1 MFEYRKADRRD
12 VSALFGEG
20 IEVLDRYHVV
30 DEAAGYALVRCGS
43 DRPDEDDRGR
53 ARDHYLL
60 RRRDQVLGLV
70 VDVLRRTD
78 EHGTYALLVPGD
90 IGRSHVARW
99 HMGVPDV
106 DLDLEEE
113 VRVRRIASEAC
124 LVLEASHG
132 TYPRPRV
139 VDPFDGVSELAPE
152 DYGYL
157 ISPRLT
163 FRGVQG
169 SSR

>member
-30 DEAAGYALVRCGS
+30 DEAAGYVLVRCGS
-43 DRPDEDDRGR
+43 DRPDEDDPGR

-78 EHGTYALLVPGD
+78 QQGVYALLVPVS
-90 IGRSHVARW
+90 IGRSHVVRW
-99 HMGVPDV
+99 HSGVPDV
-106 DLDLEEE
+106 DLDPEEE
-113 VRVRRIASEAC
+113 MRVRRIASEAC

-139 VDPFDGVSELAPE
+139 LDPADGTTELTPQ
-152 DYGYL
+152 DYGYT
-157 ISPRLT
+157 ISPR
-163 FRGVQG
+163 
-169 SSR
+169 